1 MISSRM
7 LAKLGRSRLDL
18 WMLVR
23 QRSDLVD
30 FAADEPGGRTAPLE
44 EHAEAADMPVPP
56 VRETVAAKRA
66 GGAWTQA
73 ELIPLPRSEP
83 GSSTGLPDGALAS

>member
-1 MISSRM
+1 MISSGM
-7 LAKLGRSRLDL
+7 LAKLGCSRLDL

-30 FAADEPGGRTAPLE
+30 FAADEPGGRPAHFE
-44 EHAEAADMPVPP
+44 EPAEPADLAVPR

-66 GGAWTQA
+66 GGAWAQA
-73 ELIPLPRSEP
+73 ELAPLPQSEL